1 MPRGKTRS
9 KRMGK
14 AKKSPD
20 EMTFLEHLED
30 LRKRLWYS
38 FLAIFVVLIPAWF
51 FSKQIF
57 EVLSKPVTQFLPP
70 GVKMAYTGL
79 TDPFMLYIKVAF
91 LAAVFI
97 SSPFIFLQLWY
108 FVAPGLYQK
117 EKKYVVPFVLFT
129 TVFFLMGAAF
139 GFLVM
144 FPWACRF
151 FLNMGSDF
159 NPVITVNT
167 YFSFS
172 LKLLLGIALVFEMP
186 TLVFFLSKLGLITSR
201 WMVKNFKYA
210 VLAVFVIAAVIT
222 PTPDMVTQ
230 SILAVPMLALYGL
243 GILIAFFF
251 GKERKTRRE
260 KKAAASGAVPSDG
273 AAG

>member
-1 MPRGKTRS
+1 
-9 KRMGK
+9 MGK

-251 GKERKTRRE
+251 GKERRTRRE